1 MESNL
6 LINIQKKS
14 IQIVS
19 DIHLEFYKDNNF
31 PVINRH
37 APYLII
43 AGDLAPIDK
52 PRYKDFLEI
61 QSKKFEKVFVLIG
74 NHCLYSQ
81 KYSVDQLIQMARN
94 ICESFDNVILLDR
107 NHYNITEKTVILGC
121 TLWSDINSYSSY
133 HINDFKNILVSPKK
147 TKYSHCT
154 DSRYTANNLLN
165 GLPNRNINLTKEIYC
180 EYFKRDVEYLTT
192 QIELLEKE
200 NKDVI
205 VLTHHAPS
213 LIMNGKYYGS
223 KISSAFATDLNYL
236 FKPPIV
242 VWISAHAHSN
252 VDTKINNIRS
262 VSNCMGYKGEDT
274 GYKEKVIIYFK

>member
-1 MESNL
+1 MKSGL
-6 LINIQKKS
+6 LKNIQNKS

-19 DIHLEFYKDNNF
+19 DIHLEFYKDNEF
-31 PVINRH
+31 PIINRH
-37 APYLII
+37 APFLALLGDI
-43 AGDLAPIDK
+43 AHIEK
-52 PRYKDFLEI
+52 KRYKDFIEI
-61 QSKKFEKVFVLIG
+61 QSLKFEKVFVLLG
-74 NHCLYSQ
+74 NHEFYSK
-81 KYSVDQLIQMARN
+81 KYSMDQLLQIARN

-121 TLWSDINSYSSY
+121 TLWSNINSYSSY
-133 HINDFKNILVSPKK
+133 HINDFKNILVFPKK
-147 TKYSHCT
+147 TKYS
-154 DSRYTANNLLN
+154 RNNLLN
-165 GLPNRNINLTKEIYC
+165 GLSNKNINLTKEIYY

-205 VLTHHAPS
+205 VLTHYAPS
-213 LIMNGKYYGS
+213 LIMNGKYYDS

-242 VWISAHAHSN
+242 AWISAHVHSN
-252 VDTKINNIRS
+252 IDTKINNIRS
-262 VSNCMGYKGEDT
+262 VSNCMGYNNEDT

>member
-1 MESNL
+1 MESKL
-6 LINIQKKS
+6 LKNIQKKS

-31 PVINRH
+31 PIINRH

-52 PRYKDFLEI
+52 PRYKEFLEI
-61 QSKKFEKVFVLIG
+61 QSKKFEKVFVLLG
-74 NHCLYSQ
+74 NHEFYSK
-81 KYSVDQLIQMARN
+81 KYSMDQLLQIARN

-107 NHYNITEKTVILGC
+107 NHYNITEKTTILGV

-133 HINDFKNILVSPKK
+133 HINDFKNILIFPKE
-147 TKYSHCT
+147 TKYP
-154 DSRYTANNLLN
+154 RNNLLN
-165 GLPNRNINLTKEIYC
+165 GLSNRNINLTKELYC

-205 VLTHHAPS
+205 VLTHYAPS
-213 LIMNGKYYGS
+213 LIMNGKYYGN
-223 KISSAFATDLNYL
+223 KISSAFSTDLEYL
-236 FKPPIV
+236 FKPPIT
-242 VWISAHAHSN
+242 VWISAHIHSN
-252 VDTKINNIRS
+252 IDTKINNIRS
-262 VSNCMGYKGEDT
+262 VSNCMGYKDEDT
-274 GYKEKVIIYFK
+274 GYKEKTIVYFK